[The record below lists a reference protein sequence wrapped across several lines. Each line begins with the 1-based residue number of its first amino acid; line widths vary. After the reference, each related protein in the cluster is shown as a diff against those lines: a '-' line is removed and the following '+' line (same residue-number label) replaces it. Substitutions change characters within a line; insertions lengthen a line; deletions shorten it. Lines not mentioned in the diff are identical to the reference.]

1 MLRRT
6 RFCKK
11 CSYVRVLRMDGGAV
25 KKTLAHSTREN
36 KSNNLEPHFP
46 NFSDK
51 VAVPRWHEICCRFA
65 TLQGEH
71 QRLDRRV
78 VDFSI
83 RGDTGVMAEI
93 QNVVREKK
101 TEVEVLPVVDLS
113 GKSAFQFSFC
123 G

>member
-1 MLRRT
+1 
-6 RFCKK
+6 
-11 CSYVRVLRMDGGAV
+11 MDGGAV

-83 RGDTGVMAEI
+83 RGDAGVMAETR
-93 QNVVREKK
+93 NVVRKK
-101 TEVEVLPVVDLS
+101 NGGRGASSRGFVRKIGLNTGVWTAVIRDAVHGLS
-113 GKSAFQFSFC
+113 IVA
-123 G
+123 